1 MGLGHSP
8 QTITDNLVLYLDAAN
23 TKSYGGSGTIWSD
36 LSGNGTDGTIS
47 GATHTSGTD
56 GYFDFDGTDDKIT
69 ANSSDFAFGTGDYT
83 VETWSSVD
91 NTSGSYVI
99 ISNNE
104 TSSSTNNTAGTW
116 QLLYRNGSF
125 RWIFTTTEGILDSP
139 ASTITA
145 DTWNHIVATRS
156 GTTATI
162 YLNGVSQGTIT
173 WNENLS
179 YSYLRIGQGR
189 NGSLFLPGKLVLLKY
204 IKEKHY
210 LNQKSNKTLM
220 HSEEDTEFNND
231 KYH

>member
-23 TKSYGGSGTIWSD
+23 TKSYGGSGATWND
-36 LSGNGTDGTIS
+36 LSRQGNDGTIS
-47 GATHTSGTD
+47 VSSYSSID
-56 GYFDFDGTDDKIT
+56 SGYFDFDGTDDRIT

-91 NTSGSYVI
+91 NTSSSYVI

-189 NGSLFLPGKLVLLKY
+189 NGSLFLPGKVSVVKVYKGKALSESE
-204 IKEKHY
+204 IKQ
-210 LNQKSNKTLM
+210 N
-220 HSEEDTEFNND
+220 FNSLRGR
-231 KYH
+231 YGI

>member
-23 TKSYGGSGTIWSD
+23 TKSYGGSGATWSD

-47 GATHTSGTD
+47 GATYSSID
-56 GYFDFDGTDDKIT
+56 SGYFTFNGVNTKIT

-83 VETWSSVD
+83 VETWSSVGS
-91 NTSGSYVI
+91 TSGSYVI

-189 NGSLFLPGKLVLLKY
+189 NGSLFLPGKVSAVKVYKGKALSESE
-204 IKEKHY
+204 IKQ
-210 LNQKSNKTLM
+210 N
-220 HSEEDTEFNND
+220 FNALRGR
-231 KYH
+231 YGI

>member
-23 TKSYGGSGTIWSD
+23 TKSYGGSGTTWND
-36 LSGNGTDGTIS
+36 LSRQGNDGTIS
-47 GATHTSGTD
+47 GATYSSIDSGH
-56 GYFDFDGTDDKIT
+56 FDFNGVSSKIT
-69 ANSSDFAFGTGDYT
+69 TNSSDFAFGTGDYT

-91 NTSGSYVI
+91 NTSGSFVI

-189 NGSLFLPGKLVLLKY
+189 NGSLFLPGKVSVVKVYKGKALSESE
-204 IKEKHY
+204 IKQ
-210 LNQKSNKTLM
+210 N
-220 HSEEDTEFNND
+220 FNALRGR
-231 KYH
+231 YGI